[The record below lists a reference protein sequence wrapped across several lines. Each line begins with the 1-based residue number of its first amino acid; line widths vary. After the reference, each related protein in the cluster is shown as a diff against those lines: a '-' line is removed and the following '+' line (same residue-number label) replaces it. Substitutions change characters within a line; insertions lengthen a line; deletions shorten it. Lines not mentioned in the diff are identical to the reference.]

1 LAVNNFGLGFTERFG
16 VELPAHFGDSGAEHE
31 ATRGALGLVDMS
43 FRGVIE
49 LTGSDRLRWLNG
61 QITNDVKDLKA
72 GEGKLAAV
80 LNVKGHILADLAV
93 YGLSDAIWIDLNRD
107 RAQIVRDTFDR
118 YIVADDVVAENASDR
133 YAHLMLVGPMAQRFM
148 GEAAGISVADLT
160 PWNHTEAWLSGIHV
174 RIIASRWLGMPG
186 YDVIVGAEAAGK
198 AWEGL
203 VNLGLPPRGLRPVG
217 MAALDLLRVEAG
229 WPWYGVDFDDNNLL
243 MESLTPNHV
252 SFTKGCYLGQEV
264 VMRVE
269 HQGHLNKKLSGLL
282 ALIRNSQPPRRQE
295 RQDQKG
301 SLGETNGTSEDP
313 MSALSRSLVERSEH
327 RLLGD
332 LGVMAVQ
339 GFSWIRASC
348 GPGRTTR
355 QGGHLVGRTQG
366 RDGDQCNLLAHPE
379 AGDRPRL
386 RPPRVLGP
394 GHETP
399 RRLGRA
405 ITRRRG
411 HRSAV
416 RFNWLIDS

>member
-1 LAVNNFGLGFTERFG
+1 MAGVSPFAEKEKAAGAVFIERFG

-174 RIIASRWLGMPG
+174 RIIASRWLGMSG

-203 VNLGLPPRGLRPVG
+203 VNLGLARGLRPVG

-229 WPWYGVDFDDNNLL
+229 WPWYGVDFDDSNLL
-243 MESLTPNHV
+243 MEALTPNHV

-264 VMRVE
+264 VIRVE
-269 HQGHLNKKLSGLL
+269 HQGHLNKKLTGLL
-282 ALIRNSQPPRRQE
+282 VAGAIVPSAKADILSGERKVGTVTSATFSPTLKRVIALGYVRRE
-295 RQDQKG
+295 FWDPGTKLRVV
-301 SLGETNGTSEDP
+301 SGE
-313 MSALSRSLVERSEH
+313 RSLDAEV
-327 RLLGD
+327 
-332 LGVMAVQ
+332 
-339 GFSWIRASC
+339 ASLPF
-348 GPGRTTR
+348 GTT
-355 QGGHLVGRTQG
+355 
-366 RDGDQCNLLAHPE
+366 A
-379 AGDRPRL
+379 
-386 RPPRVLGP
+386 
-394 GHETP
+394 
-399 RRLGRA
+399 
-405 ITRRRG
+405 
-411 HRSAV
+411 
-416 RFNWLIDS
+416 